1 MRYFKIIV
9 MGVVVLMA
17 LSGCSSSQK
26 WYHLPAAEFDQ
37 IDYEFEIH
45 KVDVRNI
52 SVGYLDEGEGDDVIL
67 MIHGLGSNAKGWLRN
82 IPELSR
88 EHRVI
93 AVDLPGY
100 GVSDKGYYEYTLS
113 FYAQVLS
120 ELLDELK
127 IESAAW
133 MGHSMGGQIAMVAA
147 LNHPDRV
154 SRLILISPAGFEA
167 FTDGEGD
174 WMRRVVS
181 PDLVR
186 DTTIRG
192 IAVNLKSNFYNAPS
206 EADFMITD
214 RIQVRGAK
222 DFDKYCYAV
231 AENVEAMLDEP
242 VLERLGEITQPTLV
256 LFGQNDNLI
265 PNRYLHGGPT
275 SKVATAGTDQIP
287 GARLVLVPRCGHFVQ
302 FEKPDETNS
311 EVLKFCNE
319 G

>member
-1 MRYFKIIV
+1 MRFFKIIV
-9 MGVVVLMA
+9 MGVVVLMSM
-17 LSGCSSSQK
+17 SGCSSSRN

-37 IDYEFEIH
+37 IDYRYEVH
-45 KVDVRNI
+45 RVQVRNI
-52 SVGYLDEGEGDDVIL
+52 SVGYLDEGSGDEAIL
-67 MIHGLGSNAKGWLRN
+67 LIHGLGSNAKGWLRN

-88 EHRVI
+88 NHRVI

-100 GVSDKGYYEYTLS
+100 GVSDKGYYKYTLS

-127 IESAAW
+127 IERATW

-154 SRLILISPAGFEA
+154 SRLVLISPAGFEA

-174 WMRRVVS
+174 WMRRVMS

-186 DTTIRG
+186 DTTIRN
-192 IAVNLKSNFYNAPS
+192 IAVNLKSNFHKAPP

-214 RIQVRGAK
+214 RIQVRGAS
-222 DFDKYCYAV
+222 DFEKYCYAV

-242 VLERLGEITQPTLV
+242 VLERLGEISQPTLV

-265 PNRYLHGGPT
+265 PNRYLHGGYT
-275 SKVATAGTDQIP
+275 ADVAAGGTEQIP
-287 GARLVLVPRCGHFVQ
+287 DARLVLLPDCGHFVQ
-302 FEKPDETNS
+302 FEKPNETNA
-311 EVLKFCNE
+311 EVLKFC
-319 G
+319 GGG